1 MKGEAGNPGWNRSFR
16 VALMQQQHEEP
27 ALPLVYLSCPIFF
40 PIDIPVFAYVQ
51 VLFENGN
58 LMVIVMN
65 VDLTDQKGRRE
76 GNASEPER
84 RGLFRCS
91 SVVGFHEE
99 E

>member
-1 MKGEAGNPGWNRSFR
+1 MSN
-16 VALMQQQHEEP
+16 
-27 ALPLVYLSCPIFF
+27 FF

-84 RGLFRCS
+84 RDLFRCS

>member
-1 MKGEAGNPGWNRSFR
+1 M
-16 VALMQQQHEEP
+16 
-27 ALPLVYLSCPIFF
+27 
-40 PIDIPVFAYVQ
+40 Q

>member
-1 MKGEAGNPGWNRSFR
+1 MKSLRF
-16 VALMQQQHEEP
+16 H
-27 ALPLVYLSCPIFF
+27 SCTYHVQFF